1 MVSPSI
7 FLTQSITIINCFTS
21 WATFHSWAI
30 KISSC
35 FSGWSGFGFHTKITN
50 CGQCLI
56 TDNIYKGFTSKD
68 FLAYLVNHIEKSSR
82 RKKFLWNY
90 WTEQCR
96 TQERQ
101 ATTDWIPN
109 NAVCLLPCP
118 FTVLSATQWVE
129 IWKKLQCRE
138 SMSIFDSKV
147 KKLWKLWFFPLK
159 STVFCIQ
166 DNVIS
171 LCSITR
177 ILLLVLNSP

>member
-1 MVSPSI
+1 MNNWLHFFQIQTFIFMMVSPSI
-7 FLTQSITIINCFTS
+7 FLTQSITIINCFTP

-82 RKKFLWNY
+82 RKLWNY

-118 FTVLSATQWVE
+118 FPLLSVTQWVE
-129 IWKKLQCRE
+129 IRKKMQLF
-138 SMSIFDSKV
+138 SIFKPE
-147 KKLWKLWFFPLK
+147 LYFLYWTHL
-159 STVFCIQ
+159 
-166 DNVIS
+166 NNN
-171 LCSITR
+171 R
-177 ILLLVLNSP
+177 GYYLLRHIYSFS